1 MKQRKPKFDLVLAE
15 AVQEGLSSISP
26 SISSAVFFY
35 LKKNASIQSDQY
47 IDDPEAFE
55 EGLRKLFGFGA
66 KVIEKRI
73 LEVLY
78 VKLDAPQKI
87 EDSFKFIDEV
97 RKAQLLLDSNDG
109 QWRKSIKV
117 SLAVGDS

>member
-1 MKQRKPKFDLVLAE
+1 M
-15 AVQEGLSSISP
+15 
-26 SISSAVFFY
+26 FFY